1 MLKRILYCLILS
13 YQLLLTGC
21 ASTSNFL
28 GISTID
34 QLIDSHQYQKALT
47 KIQSQKPINQ
57 ALLLQ
62 VTARAEKQH
71 KKQIY
76 KIDNLIKQKKWGE
89 AKSVLNT
96 LKNNQPNLIS
106 LPALHIKIDKYQNEE
121 DRLLKT
127 KRALLEADLLNVQ
140 LLQQDLSERI
150 LYDEVNWLS
159 NTDNLIIKKHTLAD
173 KLLHL
178 STQALLVKDYYN
190 AQKTYEKAT
199 DLDRKLTANEITD
212 AINTGLSQQ
221 NNAAID
227 ERKKSLIRQLYLAI
241 DKKNIEQI
249 LKIEKILSNKIFK
262 GSEVDKALAK
272 AEKFCLKSM
281 KHLDERA
288 ATEYRKG
295 HVSAAVNLWQQAL
308 KLRPD
313 NIDLQEKLIRAKKV
327 HNKLI
332 KIHKSEE

>member
-1 MLKRILYCLILS
+1 MFCS
-13 YQLLLTGC
+13 YQLTLLLFQLVKKQPVLMKNTTDETQN
-21 ASTSNFL
+21 STDELKALQIKYNN
-28 GISTID
+28 
-34 QLIDSHQYQKALT
+34 QKAEF
-47 KIQSQKPINQ
+47 N
-57 ALLLQ
+57 
-62 VTARAEKQH
+62 
-71 KKQIY
+71 
-76 KIDNLIKQKKWGE
+76 
-89 AKSVLNT
+89 
-96 LKNNQPNLIS
+96 
-106 LPALHIKIDKYQNEE
+106 
-121 DRLLKT
+121 
-127 KRALLEADLLNVQ
+127 
-140 LLQQDLSERI
+140 
-150 LYDEVNWLS
+150 
-159 NTDNLIIKKHTLAD
+159 
-173 KLLHL
+173 HL
-178 STQALLVKDYYN
+178 SSQQDYYN

-212 AINTGLSQQ
+212 AINTGPRQK
-221 NNAAID
+221 NNAAIE

-288 ATEYRKG
+288 ATKYRKG